1 MFANFKNLVI
11 KTSDINI
18 NLIKGGKGYPIL
30 LLHGYP
36 QTHAMWHKIAPKL
49 ADNFTVIAPDLRGYG
64 DSDKPQGTVNHDN
77 YSKRIMAKDQVE
89 VMTQLGY
96 HKFYLVGH
104 DRGARV
110 AHRLTLDYP
119 DKVKKLVLLDIAP
132 TYEMY
137 TQTDQEFATAYYHWF
152 FLIQPFPFPETL
164 INQNSDYF
172 LTHCLHSWGKN
183 KSAFTEE
190 VMEEYLRCFRDPQT
204 IHGTCEDYR
213 AAATIDLE
221 HDQSD
226 INKKIECPVLVLW
239 GKKGVIEKKYDV
251 RESWQKR
258 GINVQGKAIN
268 CGHFLPEEAP
278 EETCQGIKE
287 FLLS

>member
-1 MFANFKNLVI
+1 MFANFQNLVI
-11 KTSDINI
+11 KTSEVNI

-36 QTHAMWHKIAPKL
+36 QTHVMWHKIAPKL
-49 ADNFTVIAPDLRGYG
+49 ANNFTVILPDLRGYG
-64 DSDKPQGTVNHDN
+64 DSDKPQGIVNYDN
-77 YSKRIMAKDQVE
+77 YSKRIMAQDQVE

-96 HKFYLVGH
+96 DDFYLVGH

-119 DKVKKLVLLDIAP
+119 NKVKKLVLLDIAP

-164 INQNSDYF
+164 INQNPDYF
-172 LTHCLHSWGKN
+172 LTHCLQSWGKD
-183 KSAFTEE
+183 KSAFTDEAIQ
-190 VMEEYLRCFRDPQT
+190 EYLRCFRDPKT

-221 HDQSD
+221 HDQAD
-226 INKKIECPVLVLW
+226 INQKIECPVLVLW
-239 GKKGVIEKKYDV
+239 GKKGVIERKYDV
-251 RESWQKR
+251 IKSWQKR
-258 GINVQGKAIN
+258 AINIQGKAIN

-278 EETCQGIKE
+278 EDTYQGIKA
-287 FLLS
+287 FFG